1 MVVGL
6 HRGIIVQHLP
16 HLFLRETGHFVEER
30 FQGIV
35 GPDVETAGQVIHR
48 DRTDTGHEE
57 SLDGLVGPILDHI
70 VKLADVPLTM
80 RLLAILVEAVRLG
93 QNLVGEVVVFVDQE
107 VEGEAQG
114 LTFRADTIQQIHSLG
129 FP

>member
-57 SLDGLVGPILDHI
+57 SLDGLVGPILDHV

-80 RLLAILVEAVRLG
+80 RLLAVLVEAVRLG
-93 QNLVGEVVVFVDQE
+93 QNLVGEMVVFVDQE
-107 VEGEAQG
+107 VEGEAQ
-114 LTFRADTIQQIHSLG
+114 
-129 FP
+129 